1 MCKYNACV
9 LKYLFYR
16 EAGARKEAG
25 QPSISFSDLPLLMR
39 LITSPTPAGPWQRP
53 RWVCA
58 GLAATVW
65 RVNPMA
71 SSVYLAGSEMCKYII
86 CKAGKERL
94 GRICGSV
101 GRTKKNVF

>member
-1 MCKYNACV
+1 MCKYKACERV
-9 LKYLFYR
+9 YPMYVEPGRRRGSHPLVSPTCLCKLLWLPGLHR
-16 EAGARKEAG
+16 RPLAGAV
-25 QPSISFSDLPLLMR
+25 
-39 LITSPTPAGPWQRP
+39 

-58 GLAATVW
+58 VLAAAEW